1 MVAQKELFSSA
12 YIIMEYIKLNNG
24 LPMPALGYGVF
35 QIGDEETA
43 RCVAD
48 AIDVGY
54 RLIDTAQVYQN
65 ERGVGEGI
73 RRSGVARED
82 LFLTTKVWISNAG
95 ERKAAASID
104 ESLQRLGTDYI
115 DLLLIHQPY
124 GDYYGTWRAMETA
137 LMMGKVRALGVSNF
151 SRGRFTDLAAY
162 GKVLPA
168 VNQVEANVFSQ
179 QQTLDELLHHFDT
192 RIMAWAPLSQGGEGL
207 FDNERLISLAQRHH
221 KTVAQIALRWLIQH
235 GCIAI
240 PKTVR
245 KERMQENFDVFDFR
259 LSDEEIL
266 QIAALNRSD
275 TGTRDFDDPE
285 FIKRLLSFTV

>member
-1 MVAQKELFSSA
+1 MAQKELFSSA

-73 RRSGVARED
+73 RRSGVSRED

-137 LMMGKVRALGVSNF
+137 LMMGKVRAVGVSNF

-207 FDNERLISLAQRHH
+207 FDNELLISLAQRHN
-221 KTVAQIALRWLIQH
+221 KTVAQIALRWLIQR
-235 GCIAI
+235 GYIAI

-259 LSDEEIL
+259 LSDEEML